1 MTQNET
7 KMLFEW
13 LCNSYPRNYKALDQQ
28 QAQTA
33 MDNLAYTF
41 RGANFAD
48 VLAEYRHRYTT
59 QKTEPHPSEIRAAI
73 KGEQRRQIAKAETDP
88 LEKLK
93 QHPKWFEFC
102 QAYGEREVRR
112 QAKLCV
118 ETGTIDELRF
128 RLERDQ

>member
-59 QKTEPHPSEIRAAI
+59 QKTEPHPSEIRAAL
-73 KGEQRRQIAKAETDP
+73 KGETKKRTARATDDPVTALRRQPGWDM
-88 LEKLK
+88 L
-93 QHPKWFEFC
+93 C
-102 QAYGEREVRR
+102 QAYGEREVIR
-112 QAKLCV
+112 QAKCCV
-118 ETGTIDELRF
+118 ETASMGELKF
-128 RLERDQ
+128 RLDRDQ